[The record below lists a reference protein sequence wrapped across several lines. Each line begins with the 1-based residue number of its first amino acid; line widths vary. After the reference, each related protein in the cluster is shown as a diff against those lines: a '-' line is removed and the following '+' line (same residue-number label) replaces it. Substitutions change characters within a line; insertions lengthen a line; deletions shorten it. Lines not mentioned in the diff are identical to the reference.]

1 MQNKKIVME
10 KTISKIL
17 EFELYS
23 TRRYNTQV
31 LLNLL
36 KTKPLSTSKQKVQ
49 FKFKMVMQPKI
60 INFLKYL

>member
-1 MQNKKIVME
+1 ME

-23 TRRYNTQV
+23 TSKYNTQV

-36 KTKPLSTSKQKVQ
+36 KTKPLNTSKQKIQ
-49 FKFKMVMQPKI
+49 I
-60 INFLKYL
+60 